1 MRHSQRDYFVKRHMY
16 FGPIVLADHQF
27 TEAWFIFQIHMVLV
41 FDNYLKLSKIIS
53 LHFSYTCFGNVVYV
67 LKQEKWIMRP

>member
-1 MRHSQRDYFVKRHMY
+1 MRHSQRDYCVKRHVY

-41 FDNYLKLSKIIS
+41 FDNYLKLFLFTFHI
-53 LHFSYTCFGNVVYV
+53 LV
-67 LKQEKWIMRP
+67 LAMLFMC